1 MDPPEPRR
9 APVAPAPR
17 PLPPVDPAPQA
28 PPPEPE
34 APEPYLEYVD
44 ATPPRLLPV
53 PVAEALPPDPSPRHG
68 TPALVLAGCAVLA
81 AGFTILGAANFV
93 ADQFARATWL
103 GWLTAAVAATGFGL
117 AGTGIWRE
125 LRALLALDRV
135 DRLRAD
141 LQSGD
146 ATRMVEAA
154 RIWAGRVPAGAGLLP
169 ALRMVNDPDAALALL
184 RAGPSQALRDAS
196 EALARGAAVQ
206 VVAGIAAVP
215 SPSLDVLL
223 VAWRGTRL
231 VRQIAALYGVRPGVL
246 GTLALLRRT
255 ALSAT
260 AVGAAEIAGNTLAHG
275 LLSSPLLAKAIGEAA
290 GAGIAARRMVVL
302 GRAAAAACD
311 PVPPA

>member
-1 MDPPEPRR
+1 MTPEPYLEYVDPTPPRHEPVKP
-9 APVAPAPR
+9 APSPDTVAPA
-17 PLPPVDPAPQA
+17 
-28 PPPEPE
+28 

-44 ATPPRLLPV
+44 TIAPRLLPT
-53 PVAEALPPDPSPRHG
+53 PVAEALPPDPAPRTG

-81 AGFTILGAANFV
+81 GGFAVLGAANFV

-103 GWLTAAVAATGFGL
+103 GWTTATIAATGFGL

-125 LRALLALDRV
+125 LRSLLALDRV

-141 LQSGD
+141 LASGE
-146 ATRMVEAA
+146 ATRIMDAA
-154 RIWAGRVPAGAGLLP
+154 RIWATRVPAGAGVLP
-169 ALRMVNDPDAALALL
+169 ALRTVNDPDAALALL
-184 RAGPSQALRDAS
+184 RAGPAQALRDAS
-196 EALARGAAVQ
+196 ESLARNAAVQ

-223 VAWRGTRL
+223 VAWRGIRL
-231 VRQIAALYGVRPGVL
+231 VRQVAALYGVRPGAL

-275 LLSSPLLAKAIGEAA
+275 LLSNPLLAHAIGEAA

-311 PVPPA
+311 PVPPG